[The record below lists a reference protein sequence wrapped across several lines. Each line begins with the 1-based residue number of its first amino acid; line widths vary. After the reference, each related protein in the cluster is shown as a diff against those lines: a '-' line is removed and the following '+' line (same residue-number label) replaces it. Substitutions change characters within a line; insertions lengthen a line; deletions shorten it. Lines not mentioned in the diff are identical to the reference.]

1 MVPTAFMRGVGAL
14 VLITFGTGCAT
25 TVHRLDGEFPTPAG
39 PAHSECE
46 KQDWLV
52 VGPTR
57 ADFVDKQGIKTETRD
72 DGVAL
77 YRVGA
82 SRPVAIPSLSDEM
95 GGGPSFARHAEAV
108 KSHDT
113 KQLVAGG
120 LGVAGAIAVAVGTIL
135 FVSAFKTES
144 TASGDENQKISGGR
158 AAAGGLTIAA
168 GFGLGIAG
176 ITVNPGQA
184 ERSRAE
190 AARFVYFPPEDPR
203 ADVVEM
209 TGRYNQAV
217 RDRCSR
223 RSAP

>member
-1 MVPTAFMRGVGAL
+1 MRGVCAL
-14 VLITFGTGCAT
+14 ILLTFGSGCAT

-39 PAHSECE
+39 VARTSCE

-52 VGPTR
+52 ASPTR
-57 ADFVDKQGIKTETRD
+57 ADFVDKHGIKSETRD

-82 SRPVAIPSLSDEM
+82 SKPVSIPSLSDDM
-95 GGGPSFARHAEAV
+95 GGGPMFVRHANAV
-108 KSHDT
+108 RSHDT

-135 FVSAFKTES
+135 FISAFGTERNAAGS
-144 TASGDENQKISGGR
+144 DEQKIDSGR
-158 AAAGGLTIAA
+158 LAAGGITVGA

-190 AARFVYFPPEDPR
+190 AARYVYFPPAEPK
-203 ADVVEM
+203 ADVLEM

-217 RDRCSR
+217 RDRCER
-223 RSAP
+223 RAAP

>member
-1 MVPTAFMRGVGAL
+1 MRGAGAL
-14 VLITFGTGCAT
+14 VLLVFATGCAT
-25 TVHRLDGEFPTPAG
+25 TVHRLDGEFPTRAG
-39 PAHSECE
+39 LARTECE
-46 KQDWLV
+46 TRDWLV
-52 VGPTR
+52 ASPTR
-57 ADFVDKQGIKTETRD
+57 ADFVDQHGIKSETRD

-82 SRPVAIPSLSDEM
+82 SRPESIPSLSDDM

-108 KSHDT
+108 RSHDT

-120 LGVAGAIAVAVGTIL
+120 LGAAGLIAVAIGTVL
-135 FVSAFKTES
+135 FVNAFSTEH
-144 TASGDENQKISGGR
+144 TASGDEEQKVSGGGL
-158 AAAGGLTIAA
+158 AAGAITIGA

-190 AARFVYFPPEDPR
+190 AARYVYLPPEDPKD
-203 ADVVEM
+203 DVLAM
-209 TGRYNQAV
+209 TARYNQAV
-217 RDRCSR
+217 RDRCVR

>member
-1 MVPTAFMRGVGAL
+1 MRGVGAL
-14 VLITFGTGCAT
+14 VLLIFGTGCAT
-25 TVHRLDGEFPTPAG
+25 TVHRIDGDFPTHAG
-39 PAHSECE
+39 VARTPCE
-46 KQDWLV
+46 QRDWLV
-52 VGPTR
+52 VAPTR
-57 ADFVDKQGIKTETRD
+57 VDFVDKRGLKSQTRD

-77 YRVGA
+77 YRIGA
-82 SRPVAIPSLSDEM
+82 SRPESIPSLSDDM

-108 KSHDT
+108 RSHDT

-120 LGVAGAIAVAVGTIL
+120 LGIAGAIAVAVGTVL
-135 FVSAFKTES
+135 FVNAFSTERS
-144 TASGDENQKISGGR
+144 ASGDEEQKISGGL

-190 AARFVYFPPEDPR
+190 AARFVYLPPEDPK
-203 ADVVEM
+203 ADVLQM

-217 RDRCSR
+217 RDRCER